1 VEVKVK
7 LTEPQHRFIFSEAKF
22 VALVGG
28 LGSGKSQGGTF
39 RVAKLMLED
48 PGISCAYYFPTYDLI
63 NLRGI
68 PGLIKDLETLGI
80 KDYSLNKSTFT
91 LSIKGYGDVIFRSYD
106 CPERIVAYEVAHS
119 IVDELDTLPKDK
131 AEVVW
136 RKVVERNRQPCNHIH
151 GNTVGCVTTPDQG
164 QLGFVFDKWGG
175 VELQEGYELIKA
187 STYSN
192 PFLPAGY
199 TDNIL
204 KNYDEDLARLYLE
217 GEFVS
222 LAHRTVFDRRHM
234 EAALKECFKPKQR
247 KVYENGKFVK
257 RDDGELRVWAEPK
270 TGQRYVIGADVA
282 EGLDGGDYSCAD
294 VIEVETGYQV
304 AQWHGHCAPDVFAR
318 ILAALGKH
326 YNVAEIGAESNNHGL
341 AVNIVLRDSGY
352 PNIYVQTSLDDRG
365 SGERETRR
373 LGFTT
378 TARSKPYIIDN
389 LSALLREKAH
399 GICCTETVKEMQTF
413 IVNEKGGYEAQLS
426 CNDDRVMSYAI
437 AQYLV
442 MQSPAN
448 QRRKKAA

>member
-1 VEVKVK
+1 MEVKVK

-234 EAALKECFKPKQR
+234 EAALKECFKPKER

-257 RDDGELRVWAEPK
+257 RDDGELRV
-270 TGQRYVIGADVA
+270 
-282 EGLDGGDYSCAD
+282 
-294 VIEVETGYQV
+294 
-304 AQWHGHCAPDVFAR
+304 
-318 ILAALGKH
+318 
-326 YNVAEIGAESNNHGL
+326 
-341 AVNIVLRDSGY
+341 
-352 PNIYVQTSLDDRG
+352 
-365 SGERETRR
+365 
-373 LGFTT
+373 
-378 TARSKPYIIDN
+378 
-389 LSALLREKAH
+389 
-399 GICCTETVKEMQTF
+399 
-413 IVNEKGGYEAQLS
+413 
-426 CNDDRVMSYAI
+426 
-437 AQYLV
+437 
-442 MQSPAN
+442 
-448 QRRKKAA
+448 